1 MLSTDT
7 FFINY
12 SNNNFSGEK
21 SLVEKQK
28 QQNSIQTE
36 SMTHEISE
44 IFVKKRDRELF
55 IDVQNILYF
64 QSSGN
69 YMEFSN
75 GEELF
80 SVRST
85 TKEIANR
92 LPRAFIQIHRSSIV
106 NLTKISYVSTT
117 QPSNKVSVSLT
128 NGESFTVSRSYQK
141 EFKDVWKNMNVTH

>member
-1 MLSTDT
+1 M
-7 FFINY
+7 NP
-12 SNNNFSGEK
+12 
-21 SLVEKQK
+21 
-28 QQNSIQTE
+28 
-36 SMTHEISE
+36 EISE

-106 NLTKISYVSTT
+106 NLTKISHVSTK
-117 QPSNKVSVSLT
+117 QPSNKVFVSLT

-141 EFKDVWKNMNVTH
+141 KFKDIWKNMKVTHEK